1 MNGLIT
7 IQSYYSVKETIDRL
21 SSIVESK
28 GLTVFVRIDH
38 SENARKHG
46 LDLRPTEL
54 IIFGNPNVGTG
65 IMQDKQTAGID
76 LPMRALAWQ
85 DEAGSVW
92 LTYNDV
98 KWLADRHNLT
108 SKSKATL
115 QAIEEGMT
123 MVGDKA
129 TKK

>member
-28 GLTVFVRIDH
+28 GLTVFARIDH

-85 DEAGSVW
+85 DEVGSVW

-108 SKSKATL
+108 SKSNATL

>member
-85 DEAGSVW
+85 DEVGSVW

-108 SKSKATL
+108 SKSNATL

>member
-1 MNGLIT
+1 MKSLIT
-7 IQSYYSVKETIDRL
+7 IQSSYSVKETIDRL

-28 GLTVFVRIDH
+28 GITVFVRIDH

-65 IMQDKQTAGID
+65 IMQDNQTSGID

-108 SKSKATL
+108 SKSNATL